1 MFCKYCGQQLPDGS
15 RFCRACGMTLDPA
28 GQQPQQPQSPQIGQ
42 QSQQAQ
48 QIYQAQQSQARQ
60 PGQMQSPQPPVQQQQ
75 QKTGNDRSA
84 VWATV
89 ISALII
95 PIMVVVR
102 SACEE
107 YTYSGSWYN
116 STKVSCVP
124 EELRSTMLLILFG
137 LIGLTVGLIATC
149 KAVRSK
155 YIGHTICVSL
165 LLPIDMIVGIALTV
179 IEY

>member
-1 MFCKYCGQQLPDGS
+1 
-15 RFCRACGMTLDPA
+15 
-28 GQQPQQPQSPQIGQ
+28 
-42 QSQQAQ
+42 
-48 QIYQAQQSQARQ
+48 
-60 PGQMQSPQPPVQQQQ
+60 
-75 QKTGNDRSA
+75 
-84 VWATV
+84 
-89 ISALII
+89 
-95 PIMVVVR
+95 MVVVR